1 MLLSGLLKKFFKD
14 RDRREILRSLI
25 LGLKID
31 STQKNLF
38 LDSLSIL
45 EGEELEL
52 LYQKIQSFVQMFE
65 NEQIILQWENRIKT
79 QKSISVQ
86 ERETKE
92 KERISFNILLDNI

>member
-79 QKSISVQ
+79 QKSNSVQ